1 MSGTH
6 SRGLSQERA
15 STATYSKMFIL
26 YICKSTPDIYPKLI
40 NNEHHLLAQHLETGR
55 EQCKLQYTVQT
66 LSLENWP
73 MAD

>member
-40 NNEHHLLAQHLETGR
+40 NNMAIE
-55 EQCKLQYTVQT
+55 
-66 LSLENWP
+66 LSPGAINACQKGNFYA
-73 MAD
+73 MKTCHR